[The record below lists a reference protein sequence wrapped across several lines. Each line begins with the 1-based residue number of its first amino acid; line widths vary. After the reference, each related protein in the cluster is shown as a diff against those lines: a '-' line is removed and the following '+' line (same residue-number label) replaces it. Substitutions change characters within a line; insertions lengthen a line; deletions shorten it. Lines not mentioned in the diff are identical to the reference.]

1 MQQLKSA
8 IDYLAQNDS
17 ANELKIVLAPR
28 TRRRYLHRGT
38 MNLPSPDSD
47 VAGIAPGATTTEQFG
62 KLAVTLRLRGGRLQT
77 IHAMHPAYYPLSYL
91 LLLHCGSQGYHN
103 ELAKINPHHFTATIV
118 RDPAHH
124 FNILLRGGKL
134 TQQYVCDMITIIESH
149 RLN

>member
-1 MQQLKSA
+1 MQQFKSA

-38 MNLPSPDSD
+38 MDLPSPDSD

-77 IHAMHPAYYPLSYL
+77 INAMHPAL
-91 LLLHCGSQGYHN
+91 
-103 ELAKINPHHFTATIV
+103 
-118 RDPAHH
+118 
-124 FNILLRGGKL
+124 
-134 TQQYVCDMITIIESH
+134 
-149 RLN
+149 